1 MDGIRYDLSGPAC
14 GRHCIRNHEVPAM
27 TDLTLTP
34 IIPGKLYAIKASE
47 VARMRAIIKE
57 LSTLPARG
65 ADGRFVKRGK

>member
-1 MDGIRYDLSGPAC
+1 MNG
-14 GRHCIRNHEVPAM
+14 
-27 TDLTLTP
+27 LTITP

-47 VARMRAIIKE
+47 VVRMRAIIKE